1 MACLCQT
8 LWYRL
13 YRTIEMLVAH
23 EYVKEAFCL
32 LHGFFDVAVLS
43 LLRYE
48 EQVLTCRFVVVV
60 VLECAIDSFSALY
73 LVANLLL
80 VVVSLA

>member
-1 MACLCQT
+1 
-8 LWYRL
+8 
-13 YRTIEMLVAH
+13 MLVAH

-80 VVVSLA
+80 VVVTRLRKSAPHDSYEHTEV